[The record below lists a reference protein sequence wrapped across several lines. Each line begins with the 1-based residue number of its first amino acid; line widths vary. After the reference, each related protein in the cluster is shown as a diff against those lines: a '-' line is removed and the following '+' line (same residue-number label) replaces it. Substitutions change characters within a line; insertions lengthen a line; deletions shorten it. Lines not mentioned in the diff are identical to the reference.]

1 MDPICVGA
9 GRRCYNGDTFSL
21 PSNHGIQVEVDLLA
35 VQESHI
41 FHRDIGAMVNLN
53 CLQIIS
59 KQIMVLAFLHAHQF
73 FPCPLK
79 VPVPLMEKLVT
90 CSNTNHGKQ
99 GKCKQQEHG
108 QHH

>member
-9 GRRCYNGDTFSL
+9 GRRCYNGDKVSL

-41 FHRDIGAMVNLN
+41 FHHDISAMVNLN

-59 KQIMVLAFLHAHQF
+59 KQNMVCEDLH
-73 FPCPLK
+73 
-79 VPVPLMEKLVT
+79 T
-90 CSNTNHGKQ
+90 TTNYFNRLISTAILLLHKH
-99 GKCKQQEHG
+99 EF
-108 QHH
+108 